1 MLVYQRVSSQP
12 VPDRSPPS
20 SSCSFQ
26 SPLQFPH
33 HLRRSLPMT
42 MVSAHGANTKPGRWM
57 FACECF
63 PCQCMFFRIC
73 WSDPWIA
80 IQNDLK
86 TDQESFKNHF
96 EWLFQYQFIQYP
108 NGNHLK
114 RFFLF
119 NLSRSDPPGMCSS
132 HLGCKNWS
140 FSAFLSVVVT
150 YGYGSIPINTMFSGM
165 NIHLP
170 AILVVNNDWYPL
182 VI

>member
-114 RFFLF
+114 RFFF
-119 NLSRSDPPGMCSS
+119 VQFISIRSPWHVFVSSRVQKLIVFCFSIRGC
-132 HLGCKNWS
+132 HLW
-140 FSAFLSVVVT
+140 VW
-150 YGYGSIPINTMFSGM
+150 INTYQYHF
-165 NIHLP
+165 
-170 AILVVNNDWYPL
+170 
-182 VI
+182 